1 MSDATNTGGSGD
13 ENGTQPGG
21 DGVDPAGTGAPA
33 GAGDP
38 TGGGDGQTHTGSAA
52 EPGDG
57 QQTPPEDE
65 TGKTFDYDYVKS
77 LREESQ
83 GYRTQLREQQSTA
96 ETLRASLWATKL
108 AAMGKLA
115 DPTDLPM
122 PEGADPTDDD
132 AMSAAVDDLLS
143 RKPHLAA
150 RRARG
155 DIGQHETPDS
165 DGDSFSLLGT
175 MQAHA

>member
-1 MSDATNTGGSGD
+1 MGD
-13 ENGTQPGG
+13 IN
-21 DGVDPAGTGAPA
+21 DNIDPAAP
-33 GAGDP
+33 DP
-38 TGGGDGQTHTGSAA
+38 ALPDPAA
-52 EPGDG
+52 P
-57 QQTPPEDE
+57 DE

-77 LREESQ
+77 LRDESQ
-83 GYRTQLREQQSTA
+83 NYRTQLREQQGT
-96 ETLRASLWATKL
+96 EKELRASLWATKL

-122 PEGADPTDDD
+122 PDDADPTDDD
-132 AMSAAVDDLLS
+132 AMSAAVEDLLS

-165 DGDSFSLLGT
+165 DDDTFSLLGT